1 MRTRV
6 AINGLIGRRAAADKG
21 YVNGTREDSYR
32 SWLIGELV
40 LAAVLAAGTAVLV
53 VVSGLHNDP
62 QPPARLAADTAVAV
76 VAAIVAVLG
85 LVRFQVEGRALD
97 LLLAA
102 GFGLVA
108 AGTIAFELTPLLGAD
123 LPSAAEAW
131 SSLAVDLAAATLIA
145 VAAFVSPRL
154 AHRHR
159 ALAAT
164 GAGIVAAVA
173 LAWAAGRVAAAALPL
188 VDAEGGRA
196 PGPALAYAALAL
208 LSLAAA
214 VGFGLR
220 FRRHGRDLDRWLALA
235 LTLVVFADL
244 HYVLAAS
251 PYLLYNDFLRLLA
264 YAVLLVGVWRAYGYA
279 EFGRA
284 VAEERAR
291 VAREIHDGLAQYLF
305 AISAHV
311 SMLEAGA
318 DLDEALPRLRRAAE
332 AAQQE
337 ARFAV
342 LALSS
347 ASGTAPF
354 DAALRRYVEFL
365 TGDGRLDVELDIDP
379 DVRLAPDEQI
389 EIFRIVQEGL
399 ANARHHAGA
408 GRAEVTIAHRGGPA
422 SGRRLGRRRRLR
434 ERGRRRRAGT
444 AQHAPPRSIRSTA
457 ASRSAPPRAPGRR
470 SKSCSD
476 RCSAERRR
484 GGSRRPVGE
493 SHRALARHWPRSS
506 NFFSWPRSSTASPG
520 PRSSN
525 CFSCAEVLV
534 PVAFDIRL
542 AVADVFLGLVARS
555 RFFSPRSSSCARR
568 SRFLLGVARF
578 CGSSTRRTGHRK
590 SSRGRFHFT
599 RRPAILAIMSG
610 TGRTSEALR
619 AIGAVAANRDLRRLQ
634 LANVGSV
641 LGNWAY
647 LVALLVYA
655 FDAGGAGAVAL
666 VTVLRMIPAALVG
679 PFTSVLGDRLGR
691 RTVMVGSDILRA
703 GLMLAAGAVIAAGG
717 PVWVVFT
724 IVTLSQI
731 VSTAFTPAY
740 QAILPGLARTPEEL
754 AAANVATSVIISVG
768 AVVGPAIG
776 AGVLAVSSI
785 SAVFAFNA
793 ASFVWS
799 ALLVLA
805 VREPEHAGVV
815 RRARNP
821 LGRDAAAGLTTIAAN
836 RDLRFLTSLYVVQA
850 LVGGAMNVFVVIT
863 AIERHRAPV
872 IPPSGRSTRRKG
884 SAASSA
890 ESSCSH
896 SSAAGAWPE
905 ISGSDL
911 LSTAGRWP

>member
-1 MRTRV
+1 M
-6 AINGLIGRRAAADKG
+6 
-21 YVNGTREDSYR
+21 NGTRGDSYR

-164 GAGIVAAVA
+164 GAGIVVAVA
-173 LAWAAGRVAAAALPL
+173 FAWAAGRVAAAALPL

-408 GRAEVTIAHRGGPA
+408 GRAEVTIAHRGG
-422 SGRRLGRRRRLR
+422 RRVVVVSDDGVGFENGGDGAGQGLRNMRLR
-434 ERGRRRRAGT
+434 ADSIHGGFSLRSAPGAGT
-444 AQHAPPRSIRSTA
+444 AI
-457 ASRSAPPRAPGRR
+457 
-470 SKSCSD
+470 
-476 RCSAERRR
+476 
-484 GGSRRPVGE
+484 
-493 SHRALARHWPRSS
+493 
-506 NFFSWPRSSTASPG
+506 
-520 PRSSN
+520 
-525 CFSCAEVLV
+525 EVVL
-534 PVAFDIRL
+534 
-542 AVADVFLGLVARS
+542 
-555 RFFSPRSSSCARR
+555 
-568 SRFLLGVARF
+568 
-578 CGSSTRRTGHRK
+578 
-590 SSRGRFHFT
+590 
-599 RRPAILAIMSG
+599 RPA
-610 TGRTSEALR
+610 
-619 AIGAVAANRDLRRLQ
+619 
-634 LANVGSV
+634 
-641 LGNWAY
+641 
-647 LVALLVYA
+647 
-655 FDAGGAGAVAL
+655 
-666 VTVLRMIPAALVG
+666 
-679 PFTSVLGDRLGR
+679 
-691 RTVMVGSDILRA
+691 
-703 GLMLAAGAVIAAGG
+703 
-717 PVWVVFT
+717 
-724 IVTLSQI
+724 
-731 VSTAFTPAY
+731 
-740 QAILPGLARTPEEL
+740 
-754 AAANVATSVIISVG
+754 
-768 AVVGPAIG
+768 
-776 AGVLAVSSI
+776 
-785 SAVFAFNA
+785 
-793 ASFVWS
+793 
-799 ALLVLA
+799 
-805 VREPEHAGVV
+805 
-815 RRARNP
+815 
-821 LGRDAAAGLTTIAAN
+821 
-836 RDLRFLTSLYVVQA
+836 
-850 LVGGAMNVFVVIT
+850 
-863 AIERHRAPV
+863 
-872 IPPSGRSTRRKG
+872 
-884 SAASSA
+884 
-890 ESSCSH
+890 
-896 SSAAGAWPE
+896 
-905 ISGSDL
+905 
-911 LSTAGRWP
+911 